1 VPVTVLVPGYG
12 GRLRTVERWRMAVA
26 VRTLSTYGGRRL
38 VVSGRNGEA
47 ERLAA
52 LAPRDV
58 PVSIETTARST
69 QENVERS
76 LPHLAGAEKV
86 AIASDRFHQRRILR
100 HLRQAEPRLADAV
113 VPPTYGWRA
122 GWWMDAGGAVHETM
136 LHVRRAAN
144 RRSARDRR

>member
-12 GRLRTVERWRMAVA
+12 G
-26 VRTLSTYGGRRL
+26 RL

-76 LPHLAGAEKV
+76 LPLLAGSEKV
-86 AIASDRFHQRRILR
+86 AIASDRFHQRRALR
-100 HLRQAEPRLADAV
+100 HLQQAEPQLVAAV
-113 VPPTYGWRA
+113 VPPTYGWRE
-122 GWWMDAGGAVHETM
+122 GWWMDACGAVHETM
-136 LHVRRAAN
+136 LHVRRAMP
-144 RRSARDRR
+144 RPSARDRR

>member
-1 VPVTVLVPGYG
+1 
-12 GRLRTVERWRMAVA
+12 MAVA
-26 VRTLSTYGGRRL
+26 ARTLSTYGGGRL

-58 PVSIETTARST
+58 PVSIEATARST

-76 LPHLAGAEKV
+76 LPLLAGSEKV
-86 AIASDRFHQRRILR
+86 AIASDRIHQRRILR

-113 VPPTYGWRA
+113 VPPTYGWRT
-122 GWWMDAGGAVHETM
+122 GWWMDAAGAVHETM
-136 LHVRRAAN
+136 LHVRRAMH
-144 RRSARDRR
+144 RRSARDRH